1 MTAEGVTTPAK
12 PRALFYVQHLLGIG
26 HLKRAATLSR
36 TMEAAGFLVTIVS
49 GGKVVPGLNI
59 GAADF
64 VQLAPMRSAD
74 EHFAVMLDD
83 DDQPVDDSY
92 RFERRDRLLDTVERV
107 RPDIVMTELFPFGRR
122 SLRSEIIPLLEAA
135 RKQAQKPS
143 VICSVRDILVA
154 PAKPERGPEMV
165 ATVKQYYDKVLIHG
179 DPDLVP
185 FEQTFPLADQI
196 SDQLAYTGY
205 IVDPP
210 PTEAGQTNQGKD
222 EVIVSAGGG
231 ALSEPLLTAAIA
243 ARPRTRLQDATWR
256 LLAGPS
262 LTDAKFI
269 RLQNMAGDGVI
280 VERTRS
286 DFTTLLGNC
295 TLSIS
300 QGGYNTV
307 MDVLA
312 AKVRAVIAPYAGGK
326 ETEQT
331 LRASLLRERG
341 ALQVVWEDELSP
353 ERLAGAVEA
362 ALDGPRPDAAEI
374 KTDGAEVSARLLAAM
389 VANRSTVLT

>member
-1 MTAEGVTTPAK
+1 
-12 PRALFYVQHLLGIG
+12 
-26 HLKRAATLSR
+26 
-36 TMEAAGFLVTIVS
+36 
-49 GGKVVPGLNI
+49 
-59 GAADF
+59 
-64 VQLAPMRSAD
+64 
-74 EHFAVMLDD
+74 
-83 DDQPVDDSY
+83 
-92 RFERRDRLLDTVERV
+92 
-107 RPDIVMTELFPFGRR
+107 
-122 SLRSEIIPLLEAA
+122 
-135 RKQAQKPS
+135 
-143 VICSVRDILVA
+143 
-154 PAKPERGPEMV
+154 MV